1 MRAAVSL
8 LLYLVA
14 VVAIVFGVA
23 GYDWRLALIAGGA
36 AAAALAWKLDGQ

>member
-14 VVAIVFGVA
+14 AAVIAVGLA
-23 GYDWRLALIAGGA
+23 GFDWRLALISVGVAAG
-36 AAAALAWKLDGQ
+36 ALAWKLDG